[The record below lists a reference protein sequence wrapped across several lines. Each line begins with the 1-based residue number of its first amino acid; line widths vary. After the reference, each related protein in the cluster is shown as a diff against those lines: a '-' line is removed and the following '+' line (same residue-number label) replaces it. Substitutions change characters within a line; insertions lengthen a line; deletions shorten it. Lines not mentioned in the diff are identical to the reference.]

1 MNTIA
6 VRMHTYRVGP
16 DELTEFLSR
25 RAALVAGLRAE
36 YPGLAQ
42 VQLIRL
48 EDGTY
53 RDTWRWDSFEQ
64 MAAAF
69 PAAGSPQAAA
79 VQSFL
84 TEAAALNGEIVDE
97 R

>member
-1 MNTIA
+1 MNTIT
-6 VRMHTYRVGP
+6 VRMHTYRVSP
-16 DELTEFLSR
+16 DDLNEFLSL
-25 RAALVAGLRAE
+25 RAALVADLRTE
-36 YPGLAQ
+36 HPGLAQ

-53 RDTWRWDSFEQ
+53 RDTWHWDSFEQ

-79 VQSFL
+79 VQSF
-84 TEAAALNGEIVDE
+84 TADADALNGEIVDE

>member
-1 MNTIA
+1 MTTT
-6 VRMHTYRVGP
+6 VRMHTYRVSS
-16 DELTEFLSR
+16 DQLTEFLSR
-25 RAALVAGLRAE
+25 RAALVDELRAE
-36 YPGLAQ
+36 HPGLAQ

-53 RDTWRWDSFEQ
+53 RDTWQWDSFEQ

-69 PAAGSPQAAA
+69 PAAGSPQAVA

-84 TEAAALNGEIVDE
+84 TDADALNGEVVDQ

>member
-1 MNTIA
+1 MT
-6 VRMHTYRVGP
+6 VRMHTYRVSP
-16 DELTEFLSR
+16 DDLPEFLSR
-25 RAALVAGLRAE
+25 RAAFVAELRTE
-36 YPGLAQ
+36 HPGLSQ

-79 VQSFL
+79 IWSF
-84 TEAAALNGEIVDE
+84 TTDTDALNGELVDE
-97 R
+97 H

>member
-1 MNTIA
+1 MT
-6 VRMHTYRVGP
+6 VRVHTYQVSP
-16 DELTEFLSR
+16 DDLTEFLSR
-25 RAALVAGLRAE
+25 RAAFVAELRTE
-36 YPGLAQ
+36 HPGLAQ

-53 RDTWRWDSFEQ
+53 RDTWRWDSLEQ

-79 VQSFL
+79 VMSF
-84 TEAAALNGEIVDE
+84 TADTHAQNGEIIDE

>member
-1 MNTIA
+1 MKTTT

-16 DELTEFLSR
+16 DDLTEFLSR
-25 RAALVAGLRAE
+25 RAALVDELRTQ

-53 RDTWRWDSFEQ
+53 RDTWHWDSFEQ

-69 PAAGSPQAAA
+69 PAAGSPQAAD
-79 VQSFL
+79 VQAFL
-84 TEAAALNGEIVDE
+84 TDAEALNGEVVDD

>member
-1 MNTIA
+1 MT
-6 VRMHTYRVGP
+6 VRVHTYQVSP
-16 DELTEFLSR
+16 DDLTEFLSR
-25 RAALVAGLRAE
+25 RAAFVAELRTE
-36 YPGLAQ
+36 HPGLAQ

-79 VQSFL
+79 IWSL
-84 TEAAALNGEIVDE
+84 TTDADALNGEIVDE
-97 R
+97 H